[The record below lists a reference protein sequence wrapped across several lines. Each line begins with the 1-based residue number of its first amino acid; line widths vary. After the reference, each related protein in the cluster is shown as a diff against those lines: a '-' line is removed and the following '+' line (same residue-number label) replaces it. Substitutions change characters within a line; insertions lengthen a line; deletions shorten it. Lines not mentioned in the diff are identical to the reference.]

1 VEAIF
6 DGHPPLARS
15 ASTAAADL
23 IREAIV
29 DGRVSPGHRLKE
41 EELAQQLGISRT
53 PVREALLVLQA
64 EGLVEAAPNRGSAV
78 RAYDRRDLEEMYE
91 LRALLEGHA
100 ARRAASHRTEAHL
113 DDLRASCERF
123 ATLLDDC
130 HVPSLVGENTS
141 FHETILA
148 ASASERLGNMVRQ
161 VVAMPLVYTSYHW
174 YSPNECAASH
184 HVHLELVDA
193 IAGQDGAAAER
204 IMRAHVHTARGLLVQ
219 HVDDGVADE
228 DAR

>member
-1 VEAIF
+1 MEAIF

-15 ASTAAADL
+15 ASAAAADL

-100 ARRAASHRTEAHL
+100 ARRAAAHRAEAHVGE
-113 DDLRASCERF
+113 LRASCERF
-123 ATLLDDC
+123 AALLTDRD
-130 HVPSLVGENTS
+130 VASLVGENTS
-141 FHETILA
+141 FHETILDA
-148 ASASERLGNMVRQ
+148 AASERLKGMVRQ
-161 VVAMPLVYTSYHW
+161 VVAMPLVYTSYYW
-174 YSPNECAASH
+174 YSPAECANSH
-184 HVHLELVDA
+184 RAHLELVDA
-193 IAGQDGAAAER
+193 IAARDEHASER
-204 IMRAHVHTARGLLVQ
+204 IMREHVFAACDVLVQ
-219 HVDDGVADE
+219 HVDDPGAGE
-228 DAR
+228 DTE